1 MTQMTND
8 PTYKVVYNKPNGNLF
23 DHMPENLFSILAG
36 PLKDLHASL
45 LLLIYDQNR
54 RTIYTIPRETVIDLF
69 CEYLESSGSEELLFA
84 QWEEEDNEEIGQTG
98 YSIRDRSAQML
109 RKFIDAK
116 WVIQEQNPDYTFKIS
131 LPDYSLLLLETL
143 DKIRTGYRMEFRG
156 RVLSVYQNLTGE
168 DSMSYVA
175 LQQAQES
182 TDELIKGLTSLN
194 HSIKKYTEKLLQYD
208 DPHRII
214 SQIFDEYQTQ
224 ILGEQYYRLKTSENI
239 SKYRTGILSRV
250 KEWQVNRVEIVN
262 QSRRMVE
269 ENQAQSNIEGENK
282 IYGWLDNI
290 EESFAGM
297 DEILSEIDHRNKQYA
312 RSAVEKLRFQLQQ
325 GRGVE
330 QHLVTLLRHLSREAR
345 QKGERSEAP
354 EELNCSINIF
364 PQQTVDELSVKMPA
378 RNKKSHNP
386 QPLKLVEIDQNIRT
400 GKLKRFQERVRE
412 EVTVDDINRYVDNLL
427 EGKETLPLSE
437 TPLQTRDQWVKLIYI
452 LLYSRSRRARYQL
465 TGTRGSTV
473 YLDEGKIGLPALTIV
488 KWSGTRG

>member
-8 PTYKVVYNKPNGNLF
+8 PTLKVANSRPDSNLF

-69 CEYLESSGSEELLFA
+69 CEYLESSGSEELLSA
-84 QWEEEDNEEIGQTG
+84 QWFEEDNEEIGQAG

-109 RKFIDAK
+109 RKFIDAQ

-182 TDELIKGLTSLN
+182 TAELIKGLTSLN
-194 HSIKKYTEKLLQYD
+194 HSIKKYTEKLLQFD
-208 DPHRII
+208 DPYRII

-262 QSRRMVE
+262 QARRMVE
-269 ENQAQSNIEGENK
+269 EKQAQSSIEGENR
-282 IYGWLDNI
+282 IYGWLDYI
-290 EESFAGM
+290 EESFTGM

-345 QKGERSEAP
+345 QKGEKSEAP

-364 PQQTVDELSVKMPA
+364 PQQTVDELSVKMPT

-400 GKLKRFQERVRE
+400 GKLRRFQERMRE

-437 TPLQTRDQWVKLIYI
+437 TPLQTRDHWVKLIYI

-465 TGTRGSTV
+465 TGTRGGTV

-488 KWSGTRG
+488 KWAGKKE

>member
-84 QWEEEDNEEIGQTG
+84 QWEEDNEEIGQTG

>member
-1 MTQMTND
+1 MTQITND

-69 CEYLESSGSEELLFA
+69 CEYLESAGSEELLSA

-412 EVTVDDINRYVDNLL
+412 EVTVDDINRYVNNLL

-488 KWSGTRG
+488 KWSGTKG

>member
-345 QKGERSEAP
+345 QKGERCEAP

-364 PQQTVDELSVKMPA
+364 PQQTVDELSVKLPA